1 MPNQSLKNRMEKMS
15 PFKILIG
22 LGLMSWSTL
31 VFGFRRGWVKRE
43 DIFDYAVNQLVS
55 GSHASNENV
64 AIIAG
69 GEDLSDDELIGLI
82 STLESTSRASD
93 VDKWRLGFLLWIEAL
108 DGSYEEKI
116 NFLQEAYADFD
127 YPEDMSSC
135 SLYSQDEIPPLLAM
149 RDVVAALKERFLLGR
164 SGADHV
170 L

>member
-1 MPNQSLKNRMEKMS
+1 MS

-22 LGLMSWSTL
+22 LGLMCWSTL

-43 DIFDYAVNQLVS
+43 DIFDYALNQLVS
-55 GSHASNENV
+55 SSHASNENV

-69 GEDLSDDELIGLI
+69 AEDLSDDELIGLI
-82 STLESTSRASD
+82 LTLESTNNASD
-93 VDKWRLGFLLWIEAL
+93 LDKWRLGFLLWIEAS
-108 DGSYEEKI
+108 DGSDKEKI
-116 NFLQEAYADFD
+116 NLLQKAYADFD

-135 SLYSQDEIPPLLAM
+135 SVYSQDEISPLLAM
-149 RDVVAALKERFLLGR
+149 SDVAAALKERFLLGR